1 MRRITGT
8 HVYSYVKCQHLASL
22 DLYLS
27 RKDRRPAT
35 AWEEFAAKRGRD
47 FEDDYVAE
55 LPVVQPEYPERDFEA
70 GAAAT
75 LKLLKEGAEL
85 MHQAVLSSED
95 RLGLP
100 DLLRKLDGAS
110 ELGDHHYEVLD
121 VKTSGKS
128 RGDQILQ
135 VVFYTQLL
143 AEVQGRMPEHGA
155 LILKDGREER
165 FLIADYSAACDEVVA
180 ELRRLRDEPDSSRPF
195 LQMGCSG
202 CYHDERCLPEMKSRG
217 DLSLVQGMSHG
228 ARSILEAAGCHTVH
242 ALADFHPEN
251 ARARGNLDAVL
262 LRRLRRAAEAYLAG
276 APVVEA
282 RPRAEN
288 LDRSAIIHMVTDAF
302 ADRVLGFGMLH
313 PATEDGKFTFVLPKS
328 MAAEWPAFREL
339 TAGFP
344 PRSALLHFGA
354 GLRKWHEEHAFS
366 READPSVEARFVD
379 LQKRLKAA
387 ATYPAPVILLP
398 DFVKHGL
405 NRDPLRGGHD
415 GAAAMW
421 TLEDDGDARLEAKL
435 RTDLLDLA
443 ALKAQILDVAA
454 DGEVIAEP
462 ASRKRKAAPKR
473 VAAKKAAPKQA
484 TKKPA
489 EPTGD
494 SSPEAESAG
503 GGSQALI

>member
-27 RKDRRPAT
+27 RKDRRPST
-35 AWEEFAAKRGRD
+35 EWEEFAAKRGRD
-47 FEDDYVAE
+47 FEDEYVAN
-55 LPVVQPEYPERDFEA
+55 LPVVQPEYPERDFDA

-75 LKLLKEGAEL
+75 MELLREGAEL
-85 MHQAVLSSED
+85 LHQAVLSSED
-95 RLGLP
+95 RLGMP
-100 DLLRKLDGAS
+100 DLLRKLEGAS
-110 ELGDHHYEVLD
+110 QLGDHHYEVLD

-143 AEVQGRMPEHGA
+143 AELQGRMPEYGA

-165 FLIADYSAACDEVVA
+165 FLIDDYVAACDEVVA
-180 ELRRLRDEPDSSRPF
+180 ELRRLREDPDSSRPF

-202 CYHDERCLPEMKSRG
+202 CYHDERCLPDMVARG

-228 ARSILEAAGCHTVH
+228 ARSILESVGCRSVQD
-242 ALADFHPEN
+242 LAEFHPEN
-251 ARARGNLDAVL
+251 ARARGNLDATLV
-262 LRRLRRAAEAYLAG
+262 RRLRRAAEAQLAG
-276 APVVEA
+276 SPVLEA

-328 MAAEWPAFREL
+328 QDAEWQAFREL

-344 PRSALLHFGA
+344 PRSVLLHFGD
-354 GLRKWHEEHAFS
+354 GLRRWHEEHAFS
-366 READPSVEARFVD
+366 READPSMEARFVD

-387 ATYPAPVILLP
+387 AIYPAPVILLP

-405 NRDPLRGGHD
+405 DRDPLRGGHS

-443 ALKAQILDVAA
+443 ALKAQILDAAA
-454 DGEVIAEP
+454 DGEVLKP
-462 ASRKRKAAPKR
+462 KPVVRRKAR
-473 VAAKKAAPKQA
+473 AKKAV
-484 TKKPA
+484 TKVRS
-489 EPTGD
+489 E
-494 SSPEAESAG
+494 ES
-503 GGSQALI
+503 